1 MYVCGISK
9 TYYNKE
15 SKKHNKR
22 ARKRYFCYQ
31 YSLESVNY
39 KTGKPGIVK
48 KRISFFQAIY
58 YKITF
63 LFGFKAKLRNCE
75 HCKRYYI
82 VIPKFYDRSIECPN
96 C

>member
-1 MYVCGISK
+1 MYVCGLSK

-22 ARKRYFCYQ
+22 GRKRYFCYQ
-31 YSLESVNY
+31 YNLETVNY
-39 KTGKPGIVK
+39 KTGKPGIIK
-48 KRISFFQAIY
+48 KRISFFQAFY

-63 LFGFKAKLRNCE
+63 LFGFKAKLRSCGQ
-75 HCKRYYI
+75 CKRYYI
-82 VIPKFYDRSIECPN
+82 AIPKIYDRNMECPN